1 MDTIILSR
9 FYGAR
14 RRGNFSAMTL
24 CTSATLI
31 GLAILALILFSVI
44 YNGLSGLDLA
54 IFTEMTPPPG
64 KLGGGL
70 ANAIVGSLIM
80 TAAGTLIGAPIG
92 ILAGT
97 YLAEYGRY
105 SKIAPVVRF
114 INDILLSAPSIII
127 GLFIYGALVVPF
139 RGFSAIAGSFAL
151 AVIVIPVVVRTTEDM
166 LLLVP
171 NQLREAASA
180 MGMPRAHVIFSVSY
194 RAARAGLITGV
205 LLAVARISGETAPLL
220 FTVLSNQ
227 FWSLDITQPMANL
240 PVTINNFINSPDESW
255 RELAWVGALI
265 ITTAVLALNIFARF
279 VGGTKKLS

>member
-1 MDTIILSR
+1 MDRTTLSR
-9 FYGAR
+9 FYGSR
-14 RRGNFSAMTL
+14 RRGNLTAMAL
-24 CTSATLI
+24 CTGATLI
-31 GLAILALILFSVI
+31 GLVFLALILFTVI
-44 YNGLSGLDLA
+44 YNGFSGLDLA

-64 KLGGGL
+64 KEGGGL

-80 TAAGTLIGAPIG
+80 TISGTLIGAPIG

-97 YLAEYGRY
+97 FLAEYGRY
-105 SKIAPVVRF
+105 SRIAPVVRF

-127 GLFIYGALVVPF
+127 GLFIYGALVLPF
-139 RGFSAIAGSFAL
+139 GGFSAIVGSFAL

-240 PVTINNFINSPDESW
+240 PVTINNFINSPDETW
-255 RELAWVGALI
+255 RELAWVGAFI
-265 ITTAVLALNIFARF
+265 ITSAVLALNIFARLI
-279 VGGTKKLS
+279 GGTKKIS

>member
-1 MDTIILSR
+1 MDISTLSK
-9 FYGAR
+9 FYGSR
-14 RRGNFSAMTL
+14 RRGNLTAMTL
-24 CTSATLI
+24 CTGATIVGLI
-31 GLAILALILFSVI
+31 WLVLILFSVV
-44 YNGLSGLDLA
+44 YNGVAGLDLA

-64 KLGGGL
+64 KPGGGL

-80 TAAGTLIGAPIG
+80 TIAGMAIGAPIG

-127 GLFIYGALVVPF
+127 GLFIYGAIVVPF
-139 RGFSAIAGSFAL
+139 RGFSAIAGAIAL
-151 AVIVIPVVVRTTEDM
+151 SVIVIPVVVRTTEDM

-194 RAARAGLITGV
+194 RAARAGLITGI
-205 LLAVARISGETAPLL
+205 LLAVARIAGETAPLL

-227 FWSLDITQPMANL
+227 FWSLNVTQPMANL
-240 PVTINNFINSPDESW
+240 PVTINNFINSPDANW
-255 RELAWVGALI
+255 KELAWVGALL
-265 ITTAVLALNIFARF
+265 ITAAVLALNIFARI
-279 VGGTKKLS
+279 VGGTKKLA

>member
-1 MDTIILSR
+1 MDTATLSR

-14 RRGNFSAMTL
+14 RRGNFTAMAL
-24 CTSATLI
+24 CTGATSFGLI
-31 GLAILALILFSVI
+31 FLALILMSVL
-44 YNGLSGLDLA
+44 YNGVSGLDLA
-54 IFTEMTPPPG
+54 VFTEMTPPPG
-64 KLGGGL
+64 KEGGGL
-70 ANAIVGSLIM
+70 ANAIVGSLFM
-80 TAAGTLIGAPIG
+80 TITGTLIGAPIG

-105 SKIAPVVRF
+105 SKIAPVIRF
-114 INDILLSAPSIII
+114 INDILLSAPSIIV

-240 PVTINNFINSPDESW
+240 PVTINNFINSPDENW

-265 ITTAVLALNIFARF
+265 ITSAVLALNIFARII
-279 VGGTKKLS
+279 GGTKKLS

>member
-1 MDTIILSR
+1 MDTRTLSR
-9 FYGAR
+9 FYGSR
-14 RRGNFSAMTL
+14 RRGNVSAMTL
-24 CTSATLI
+24 CAIATLI
-31 GLAILALILFSVI
+31 GLIFLSLILFSVI
-44 YNGLSGLDLA
+44 YNGVSGLDLE
-54 IFTEMTPPPG
+54 IFTAMTPPPG
-64 KLGGGL
+64 KAGGGL
-70 ANAIVGSLIM
+70 ANAIVGSLFM
-80 TAAGTLIGAPIG
+80 TVFGTLIGAPIG

-105 SKIAPVVRF
+105 SKIAPVIRF

-227 FWSLDITQPMANL
+227 FWSIDITQPMANL
-240 PVTINNFINSPDESW
+240 PVTINNFINSPDENW

-265 ITTAVLALNIFARF
+265 ITSAVLALNIFARI

>member
-1 MDTIILSR
+1 MDRSTLSR
-9 FYGAR
+9 FYGSR
-14 RRGNFSAMTL
+14 RRRNLTAMTL
-24 CTSATLI
+24 CISATLI
-31 GLAILALILFSVI
+31 GLVFLALILFTVI
-44 YNGLSGLDLA
+44 YNGFSGLDVA

-64 KLGGGL
+64 KEGGGL
-70 ANAIVGSLIM
+70 ANAIVGSLLM
-80 TAAGTLIGAPIG
+80 TCFGTLIGAPIG

-180 MGMPRAHVIFSVSY
+180 MGMPRAHVIFTVSY
-194 RAARAGLITGV
+194 RAARAGLITGI

-240 PVTINNFINSPDESW
+240 PVTINNFINSPDENW

-265 ITTAVLALNIFARF
+265 ITSAVLALNIFARLI
-279 VGGTKKLS
+279 GGTKKTA